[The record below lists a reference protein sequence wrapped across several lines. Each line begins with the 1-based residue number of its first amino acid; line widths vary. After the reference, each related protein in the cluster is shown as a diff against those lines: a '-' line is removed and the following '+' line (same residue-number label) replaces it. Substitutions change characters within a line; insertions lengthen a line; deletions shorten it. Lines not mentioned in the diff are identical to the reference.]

1 VRSIFLVSQSDAKQR
16 FLEEIMHTALGDEIR
31 LCGRAET
38 LDCCHAIPCKR
49 ASEFERAGYRVQL
62 HTGRDPA
69 PASPSSVGGLVLV
82 LVAEPTVDAFAR
94 YEDELHRRGRQ
105 HSVELLQYWLAS
117 DALSRVDFWRKW
129 ANADSPDVLVVRVE
143 DILSSPRKTLER
155 IFSTAGVEI
164 RDHELDAG
172 ERAVAD
178 FPPVIDPKSLETN
191 PRFARPCFV
200 EYMNLLAQEAS
211 YLGYP
216 HWQDRKTPVGPVTT
230 IYKAKRALSEK
241 DYEQAVALLA
251 PFVGTSAVETDVRA
265 MLGKALL
272 DVGREIEGRRALEVV
287 LRIAPDFLDGYTLLA
302 DHAYELGLNIEARG
316 YLREAVSRPNGAAHV
331 RKFLQR
337 LKVDA
342 DLAREFPPDAESAP
356 LPVERQSVIGGFQW
370 ILGRLPES
378 EEVIDD
384 HRRLPDDD
392 ALRIALL
399 RSQEFMEFFERFD
412 AGEPPSPVEEAQPV
426 QREDVILALRWL
438 LGRSLRSRAEAD
450 ELLDSGSRDEL
461 RLRLVGAEE
470 FKQSYRQA
478 A

>member
-1 VRSIFLVSQSDAKQR
+1 MS
-16 FLEEIMHTALGDEIR
+16 
-31 LCGRAET
+31 
-38 LDCCHAIPCKR
+38 
-49 ASEFERAGYRVQL
+49 
-62 HTGRDPA
+62 
-69 PASPSSVGGLVLV
+69 
-82 LVAEPTVDAFAR
+82 
-94 YEDELHRRGRQ
+94 
-105 HSVELLQYWLAS
+105 
-117 DALSRVDFWRKW
+117 
-129 ANADSPDVLVVRVE
+129 
-143 DILSSPRKTLER
+143 
-155 IFSTAGVEI
+155 
-164 RDHELDAG
+164 
-172 ERAVAD
+172 
-178 FPPVIDPKSLETN
+178 
-191 PRFARPCFV
+191 
-200 EYMNLLAQEAS
+200 LLAQEAG

-216 HWQDRKTPVGPVTT
+216 HWQDRKTPSGPVTT
-230 IYKAKRALSEK
+230 IYKARRALNEK

-302 DHAYELGLNIEARG
+302 EHAYELGLNIEARG
-316 YLREAVSRPNGAAHV
+316 YLREAVSRPNGAQHV
-331 RKFLQR
+331 REFLQR

-342 DLAREFPPDAESAP
+342 DLAREFPADAGSEP

-392 ALRIALL
+392 ALRVALL

-412 AGEPPSPVEEAQPV
+412 AGEPLSPMEQPQPV